1 MKNRLRLCRGKD
13 CRKHRKAMRKLA
25 QEIDDLVETDQVKC
39 QDICKGAVIVVHTG
53 EHKYWMKKMGGK
65 QQRQTL
71 RAFLEGGE
79 VPDTLEKH
87 IVKRKRRR
95 R

>member
-13 CRKHRKAMRKLA
+13 CRKHRKAMRKIA
-25 QEIDDLVETDQVKC
+25 EEIEDLVETDQVKC

-53 EHKYWMKKMGGK
+53 EHKYWMKKMRGK
-65 QQRQTL
+65 QQRQKL
-71 RAFLEGGE
+71 RAFLESGTIPE
-79 VPDTLEKH
+79 QLEKH